1 MNGKSK
7 YSQFDSKN
15 VKSVNTNETHLFAGI
30 ISFFF
35 PAWGELFRGHYKNW
49 LLYSFI
55 GLPLVILI
63 MVMFAVTGIGIPIA
77 GIILLLYQIKCA
89 RMSYNDKGLTE
100 GLSGFFTKRNIL
112 IIILVVVIGIFAM
125 RTIGLMYNDQ
135 QKAKV
140 TPIVNNTTHNNTTGV
155 NTTVEHINS
164 EDTVNT
170 VQKDDSSGQA
180 NDNNMPEDV
189 RNRYAAR
196 QKAAEDGIP
205 MYEYSRS
212 PELVQ
217 KYLSIGFTKFPE
229 DVWN

>member
-7 YSQFDSKN
+7 YSQYDEVKN
-15 VKSVNTNETHLFAGI
+15 EKSVDTNETHLFAGI

-55 GLPLVILI
+55 GFPLVVLI
-63 MVMFAVTGIGIPIA
+63 AFMFMATGIGIPIG
-77 GIILLLYQIKCA
+77 GIILLIYQIKCA
-89 RMSYNDKGLTE
+89 RMSYNDKGLTD
-100 GLSGFFTKRNIL
+100 GIRGFFTKRNIL

-155 NTTVEHINS
+155 NTTVEKIS
-164 EDTVNT
+164 
-170 VQKDDSSGQA
+170 
-180 NDNNMPEDV
+180 NDNNNNHESQDSNSEPLEF
-189 RNRYAAR
+189 NGKTHSQNFAEAR
-196 QKAAEDGIP
+196 ASQQSAGVSDEQLNQLLLKEERDGG
-205 MYEYSRS
+205 R
-212 PELVQ
+212 V
-217 KYLSIGFTKFPE
+217 
-229 DVWN
+229 

>member
-7 YSQFDSKN
+7 YSQYDEVKN
-15 VKSVNTNETHLFAGI
+15 EKSVDTNETHLFAGI

-63 MVMFAVTGIGIPIA
+63 MIMFAVTGIGIPIA
-77 GIILLLYQIKCA
+77 GIIFLLYQIKCA
-89 RMSYNDKGLTE
+89 RMSYNDKGLTD
-100 GLSGFFTKRNIL
+100 GIRGFFTKRNIL

-155 NTTVEHINS
+155 NTTVEKIS
-164 EDTVNT
+164 
-170 VQKDDSSGQA
+170 
-180 NDNNMPEDV
+180 NDNNNNHESQDSNSEPLEF
-189 RNRYAAR
+189 NGKTHSQNFAEAR
-196 QKAAEDGIP
+196 ASQQSAGVSDEQLNQLLLKEERDGG
-205 MYEYSRS
+205 R
-212 PELVQ
+212 V
-217 KYLSIGFTKFPE
+217 
-229 DVWN
+229 

>member
-7 YSQFDSKN
+7 YSQYDEVKN
-15 VKSVNTNETHLFAGI
+15 EKSVDTNETHLFAGI

-63 MVMFAVTGIGIPIA
+63 MIMFAVTGIGIPIA
-77 GIILLLYQIKCA
+77 CIIFLLYQIKCA
-89 RMSYNDKGLTE
+89 RMSYNDKGLTD
-100 GLSGFFTKRNIL
+100 GIRGFFTKRNIL

-155 NTTVEHINS
+155 NTTVEKISTDNTNHESQDSNS
-164 EDTVNT
+164 EPLEFNGKTHSQNF
-170 VQKDDSSGQA
+170 A
-180 NDNNMPEDV
+180 E
-189 RNRYAAR
+189 AR
-196 QKAAEDGIP
+196 ASQQSAGVSDEQLNQLLLKEERDGG
-205 MYEYSRS
+205 R
-212 PELVQ
+212 V
-217 KYLSIGFTKFPE
+217 
-229 DVWN
+229 

>member
-1 MNGKSK
+1 MDKKSK
-7 YSQFDSKN
+7 YSQYDEVKN
-15 VKSVNTNETHLFAGI
+15 EKSVDTNETHLFAGI

-63 MVMFAVTGIGIPIA
+63 MFMFMVTGIGIPIGA
-77 GIILLLYQIKCA
+77 IIFLLYQIKCA
-89 RMSYNDKGLTE
+89 RMSYNDKGLTD

-140 TPIVNNTTHNNTTGV
+140 TPIVNNTTNNTTHV
-155 NTTVEHINS
+155 NTTVEKISTDNNNNYQESQDSNS
-164 EDTVNT
+164 EPVEFNGKTHSQN
-170 VQKDDSSGQA
+170 
-180 NDNNMPEDV
+180 
-189 RNRYAAR
+189 YAEAR
-196 QKAAEDGIP
+196 ASAQSNGVSDEQLNQLVSKIERDGG
-205 MYEYSRS
+205 M
-212 PELVQ
+212 V
-217 KYLSIGFTKFPE
+217 
-229 DVWN
+229 

>member
-7 YSQFDSKN
+7 YSQFDSKKVN
-15 VKSVNTNETHLFAGI
+15 SVDTNETHLFAGI

-63 MVMFAVTGIGIPIA
+63 MFMFMVTGIGIPIGA
-77 GIILLLYQIKCA
+77 IIFLLYQIKCA
-89 RMSYNDKGLTE
+89 RMSYNDKGLTD

-140 TPIVNNTTHNNTTGV
+140 TPIVNNTTNNTTHV
-155 NTTVEHINS
+155 NTTVEKISTDNNNNYQESQDSNS
-164 EDTVNT
+164 EPVEFNGKTHSQN
-170 VQKDDSSGQA
+170 
-180 NDNNMPEDV
+180 
-189 RNRYAAR
+189 YAEAR
-196 QKAAEDGIP
+196 ASAQSNGVSDEQLNQLVSKIERDGG
-205 MYEYSRS
+205 M
-212 PELVQ
+212 V
-217 KYLSIGFTKFPE
+217 
-229 DVWN
+229 

>member
-7 YSQFDSKN
+7 YSQYDEVKN
-15 VKSVNTNETHLFAGI
+15 EKSVDTNETHLFAGI

-77 GIILLLYQIKCA
+77 GIIFLLYQIKCA
-89 RMSYNDKGLTE
+89 RMSYNDKGLTD
-100 GLSGFFTKRNIL
+100 GIRGFFTKRNIL

-155 NTTVEHINS
+155 NTTVEKISTDNTNHESQDSNS
-164 EDTVNT
+164 EPLEFNGKTHSQNF
-170 VQKDDSSGQA
+170 A
-180 NDNNMPEDV
+180 E
-189 RNRYAAR
+189 AR
-196 QKAAEDGIP
+196 ASQQSAGVSDEQLNQLLLKEERDGG
-205 MYEYSRS
+205 R
-212 PELVQ
+212 V
-217 KYLSIGFTKFPE
+217 
-229 DVWN
+229 

>member
-1 MNGKSK
+1 MDKKSK
-7 YSQFDSKN
+7 YSQYDEVKN
-15 VKSVNTNETHLFAGI
+15 EKSVDTNETHLFAGI

-55 GLPLVILI
+55 GLPLVVLI
-63 MVMFAVTGIGIPIA
+63 SFMFMATGIGIPIGA
-77 GIILLLYQIKCA
+77 LIFLLYEIKCA

-140 TPIVNNTTHNNTTGV
+140 TPIVNNTTNNTTHV
-155 NTTVEHINS
+155 NTTVEKIS
-164 EDTVNT
+164 
-170 VQKDDSSGQA
+170 
-180 NDNNMPEDV
+180 NDNNNYQESQSSNSEPVEF
-189 RNRYAAR
+189 NGKTHSQNFAEAR
-196 QKAAEDGIP
+196 ASAQSNGLSDAELEQTISKIERDGG
-205 MYEYSRS
+205 M
-212 PELVQ
+212 V
-217 KYLSIGFTKFPE
+217 
-229 DVWN
+229 